1 MQVISKNS
9 SSHIFTVETLTLLI
23 WLTGD
28 AFNSEKN
35 YSMGGNLKED
45 TSIEHYLLFSD

>member
-28 AFNSEKN
+28 AFNSEKITLWVAT
-35 YSMGGNLKED
+35 LKR
-45 TSIEHYLLFSD
+45 IHLLSTI